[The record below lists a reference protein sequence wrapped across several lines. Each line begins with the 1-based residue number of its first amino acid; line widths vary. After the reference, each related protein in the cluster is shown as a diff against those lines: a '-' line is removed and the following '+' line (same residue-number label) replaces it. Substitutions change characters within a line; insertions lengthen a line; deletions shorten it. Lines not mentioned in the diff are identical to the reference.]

1 MPPNLVH
8 TLTNCVRT
16 KFPLISMTQRVTRC
30 RPSSAIATSSRAGS
44 LPTGPRCSRLI
55 DVEGFP
61 AGTMIGANT
70 RAWRVDEIERWLASR
85 PTGKEGDARGRYHAR
100 PPPSR

>member
-1 MPPNLVH
+1 MPPDQH
-8 TLTNCVRT
+8 DAARH
-16 KFPLISMTQRVTRC
+16 
-30 RPSSAIATSSRAGS
+30 A
-44 LPTGPRCSRLI
+44 LPTFVRYRDLVASGIVANWTTLLRLI

-85 PTGKEGDARGRYHAR
+85 PTAKKVMPEGAITRGRRRHAEER
-100 PPPSR
+100 V

>member
-1 MPPNLVH
+1 MPPDQH
-8 TLTNCVRT
+8 DAARD
-16 KFPLISMTQRVTRC
+16 
-30 RPSSAIATSSRAGS
+30 A
-44 LPTGPRCSRLI
+44 LPTFVRYRDLVASGIVANWTTLLRLI

-85 PTGKEGDARGRYHAR
+85 PTAKKVMPEGAITRGHRRHAEER
-100 PPPSR
+100 V